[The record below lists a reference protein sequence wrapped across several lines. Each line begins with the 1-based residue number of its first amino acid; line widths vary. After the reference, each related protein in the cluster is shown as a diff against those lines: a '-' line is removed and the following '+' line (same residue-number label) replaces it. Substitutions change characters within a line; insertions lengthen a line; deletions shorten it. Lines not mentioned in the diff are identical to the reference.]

1 MKLIITEK
9 PSVAKDIARV
19 LKVKGS
25 RDGYIEGKEC
35 IITWCVGHL
44 IQLSYPEEYNIKYK
58 TWNMNDLPIFP
69 RKFKYS
75 VNPSTTKQYEIVKKL
90 LLDKNV
96 SEIICAT
103 DAGREGQLIFGYV
116 YVTSGCDK
124 PVKRLWISSM
134 TDEAILEGFNNL
146 RDNKEFF
153 SLYQSAKARSEA
165 DWLVGINATR
175 LFTVKYNQM
184 LTIGRVQ
191 TPTLSLIVSRQ
202 KEIDNFISE
211 PFYELE
217 ADCEMFLATWFNKDG
232 TRFRNIEDAE
242 KIKNKCE
249 HKEGI
254 ITKLKTKRATVER
267 PLLYDLTELQRDG
280 NKRYGYTAEQT
291 LEAAQNLYEKYK
303 LTTYPRTDSRYLT
316 KDMKNKLTDLLLNIK
331 QGWEGSEYCVDKV
344 INQKINADKRVIDD
358 KKVTDHHAII
368 VTSNIRNISNIKLPE
383 REKNILT
390 LVVARFISTL
400 DRKQEYDQT
409 DIELKIENEK
419 FKARGKKIVIPG
431 WKEVEDII
439 LGKVKENTDDKEIT
453 TNIKVND
460 KITPKEIKILTKK
473 TSPPKPYNEAT
484 LLTAMETAG
493 KQIEDEKLKEK
504 MKSIGLGT
512 PATRAGIIEKL
523 ISVGYI
529 KRNKKNLVPTKN
541 GIQLIEIVHD
551 KLKKPDLTG
560 EWESQLSK
568 IANKEVLSRDFIY
581 DIKKYVDEIVREGKT
596 STLKNISFMNTN
608 KRSNKEII
616 GICPRC
622 GREVYENKKSFY
634 CTGYKNYPACRFS
647 IWKEDRMLKDRGIIL
662 KKQDAKN
669 LLSEKQTCIKGLKD
683 SKGKDYDVELFLQDT
698 GQYVNYKVEEKGNT
712 DKISNN

>member
-1 MKLIITEK
+1 MKLIVTEK

-19 LKVKGS
+19 LKVNNS

-69 RKFKYS
+69 QKFKYS
-75 VNPSTTKQYEIVKKL
+75 VNPSTTKQYEIVKRL
-90 LLDKNV
+90 MLDEKIT
-96 SEIICAT
+96 EIICAT

-116 YVTSGCDK
+116 YVTAECKK

-134 TDEAILEGFNNL
+134 TDEAILEGFKNL
-146 RDNKEFF
+146 KDNKEFF
-153 SLYQSAKARSEA
+153 SLFQSAKARSEA

-202 KEIDNFISE
+202 KEIDNFVSE
-211 PFYELE
+211 PFYEIE
-217 ADCEMFLATWFNKDG
+217 ADCDMFTATWFNKNG
-232 TRFRNIEDAE
+232 TRLQDLERAE
-242 KIKNKCE
+242 EIKMKCE
-249 HKEGI
+249 NKEGV
-254 ITKLKTKRATVER
+254 ITKLQTKRATVER

-303 LTTYPRTDSRYLT
+303 LATYPRTDSRYLT
-316 KDMKNKLTDLLLNIK
+316 KDMKSKLIDLLLNIK
-331 QGWEGSEYCVDKV
+331 QGWKGSEYCVDKV
-344 INQKINADKRVIDD
+344 ISQKINVDKRVIDD

-368 VTSNIRNISNIKLPE
+368 VTPNIRNVSTIKLPE

-390 LVVARFISTL
+390 LVVARFISVF
-400 DRKQEYDQT
+400 DKKQEYDQT

-419 FKARGKKIVIPG
+419 FKARGKKVVIPG

-439 LGKVKENTDDKEIT
+439 LGKVKEETDDKEIT
-453 TNIKVND
+453 VNIKVDD
-460 KITPKEIKILTKK
+460 KITPKEIKVLTKK
-473 TSPPKPYNEAT
+473 TSPPKQYNEAT

-493 KQIEDEKLKEK
+493 KQIEDEKLKEE

-529 KRNKKNLVPTKN
+529 KRNKKNLVPTEN

-560 EWESQLSK
+560 EWESELSK
-568 IANKEVLSRDFIY
+568 IANKQVMSRDFIY
-581 DIKKYVDEIVREGKT
+581 DIKKYVAEIVKEGKI
-596 STLKNISFMNTN
+596 SIIKNINFVNAN
-608 KRSNKEII
+608 KKSNKEVI

-622 GREVYENKKSFY
+622 GREVYESKKSFY
-634 CTGYKNYPACRFS
+634 CSGYKNVPVCKFS
-647 IWKEDRMLKDRGIIL
+647 IWKEDNIL
-662 KKQDAKN
+662 KEKGIVLTKKDAIK
-669 LLSEKQTCIKGLKD
+669 LLTEKHTEIKGLKD
-683 SKGKDYDVELFLQDT
+683 VQGKEYDAELFLQDT
-698 GQYVNYKVEEKGNT
+698 GKYINYRIEEKIN
-712 DKISNN
+712 

>member
-1 MKLIITEK
+1 MKLIVTEK

-19 LKVKGS
+19 LKVNSS
-25 RDGYIEGKEC
+25 RDGYIEGKDC

-44 IQLSYPEEYNIKYK
+44 IQLSYPEDYNVKYK

-69 RKFKYS
+69 QKFKYS
-75 VNPSTTKQYEIVKKL
+75 VNPSTTKQYEIVKRL
-90 LLDKNV
+90 MLDEKIT
-96 SEIICAT
+96 EIVCAT

-116 YVTSGCDK
+116 YVTASCNK

-134 TDEAILEGFNNL
+134 TDEAILDGFKNL
-146 RDNKEFF
+146 KDNKEFY
-153 SLYQSAKARSEA
+153 SLFQSAKARSEA

-211 PFYELE
+211 PFYEVE
-217 ADCEMFLATWFNKDG
+217 ADCDMFSAAWFNKNG
-232 TRFRNIEDAE
+232 TRLKDLESAE
-242 KIKNKCE
+242 AIKNKCE
-249 HKEGI
+249 NKEGV
-254 ITKLKTKRATVER
+254 ITKIQTKRATVER

-303 LTTYPRTDSRYLT
+303 LATYPRTDSRYLT
-316 KDMKNKLTDLLLNIK
+316 KDMKSKLNDLLLNVK
-331 QGWEGSEYCVDKV
+331 QGWKGSEYCVDKV
-344 INQKINADKRVIDD
+344 LKQKINADKRVIDD

-368 VTSNIRNISNIKLPE
+368 VTPNIRNVSTIKLPE
-383 REKNILT
+383 REKNILR
-390 LVVARFISTL
+390 LVVARFIAVL
-400 DRKQEYDQT
+400 DKKQEYDQT

-419 FKARGKKIVIPG
+419 FKARGKKVVIPG

-439 LGKVKENTDDKEIT
+439 LGKVKEETGDKEIT
-453 TNIKVND
+453 VNIQVDD
-460 KITPKEIKILTKK
+460 KITPKEIKVLTRK
-473 TSPPKPYNEAT
+473 TSPPKQYTEAT

-493 KQIEDEKLKEK
+493 KQIEDEKLKEE

-529 KRNKKNLVPTKN
+529 KRNKKNLVPTEN
-541 GIQLIEIVHD
+541 GIQLIEIVHE

-560 EWESQLSK
+560 EWESELSK
-568 IANKEVLSRDFIY
+568 IANKEASSRDFIY
-581 DIKKYVDEIVREGKT
+581 DIKKYVAEIVKEGKT
-596 STLKNISFMNTN
+596 SLIKNVNFVNTN
-608 KRSNKEII
+608 KKSRKEVI

-622 GREVYENKKSFY
+622 GREIFESNKSYY
-634 CTGYKNYPACRFS
+634 CSGYKYVPSCKFS
-647 IWKEDRMLKDRGIIL
+647 IWKEDKALIEKGIVLTRENAKELLKDKHTEIKSLNLEVFIQDSGNYVSYRIEQ
-662 KKQDAKN
+662 KQ
-669 LLSEKQTCIKGLKD
+669 
-683 SKGKDYDVELFLQDT
+683 
-698 GQYVNYKVEEKGNT
+698 
-712 DKISNN
+712 